1 MDLICSST
9 KCTGCG
15 ACVNI
20 CSQKCIKLVEKKGFY
35 HPFIDEQ
42 KCISCNLCKKIC
54 PGNTKYLNKNQNLNP
69 IVIAGYSKE
78 KNFLQKSTSGGFF
91 SIIAEYV
98 INKNGIVFGAVMDS
112 NLNVFHKKAC
122 NMEQIEKMRGSK
134 YIQSDTKYTFQEVK
148 KNLNDGKYVLYSG
161 TPCQIAG
168 LYKYLNNKDYNNLI
182 TIDLV
187 CHGVGSKELFSKY
200 IKYLENKYKNQIIEI
215 RFRSKKRGYLKFT
228 VEITFKSGKKVYI
241 KSLNDIYMSM
251 YYKKG
256 IYRESCYSCEY
267 AKIPRV
273 GDFTIGDF
281 LELDINSRIYKEAKN
296 KGISLILINNKKGIE
311 VFDKIKEK
319 LEYEER
325 TLNEAISSSY
335 NLSNST
341 IMPKY
346 RDSILSDEQDD
357 IKKIQLK
364 YCKRLKREYIA
375 DIIGSDSIRKIQRRL
390 GLNK

>member
-1 MDLICSST
+1 
-9 KCTGCG
+9 
-15 ACVNI
+15 
-20 CSQKCIKLVEKKGFY
+20 
-35 HPFIDEQ
+35 
-42 KCISCNLCKKIC
+42 
-54 PGNTKYLNKNQNLNP
+54 
-69 IVIAGYSKE
+69 
-78 KNFLQKSTSGGFF
+78 
-91 SIIAEYV
+91 
-98 INKNGIVFGAVMDS
+98 
-112 NLNVFHKKAC
+112 
-122 NMEQIEKMRGSK
+122 
-134 YIQSDTKYTFQEVK
+134 
-148 KNLNDGKYVLYSG
+148 
-161 TPCQIAG
+161 
-168 LYKYLNNKDYNNLI
+168 
-182 TIDLV
+182 
-187 CHGVGSKELFSKY
+187 
-200 IKYLENKYKNQIIEI
+200 
-215 RFRSKKRGYLKFT
+215 
-228 VEITFKSGKKVYI
+228 
-241 KSLNDIYMSM
+241 MSM

-390 GLNK
+390 GLNKWIRKENY